1 MKTGGAERRAVG
13 ALDKRW
19 VTTRRSSLGDF
30 GHSRL
35 ALRREGSDRHRG
47 CYPTDPT
54 GEGCP
59 SFRRD
64 AGRSIPFGRS
74 VLRPGAGVSSSPAR
88 RVAPVCRR
96 GRKPTSR
103 KAGRMYP
110 PDLRSPSPS
119 AGPWGNALLRRALRR
134 SRTRPRRSPGRAS
147 SPLHAWGL
155 RPALRPLSG
164 GLPGRRSGTP
174 PAQAPPLHPATDR
187 SGSVPS
193 WVKSERRMAD
203 IGILSTSNNTKPLIL
218 RSHAASHGVSKDE
231 GFQLAQPSG
240 PASPRPSR
248 RRPQRVCSS
257 G

>member
-1 MKTGGAERRAVG
+1 MGLRLEGRGLARPRSLTLWNPRRSRRHAKPRWLLHDEIRAVLCSAGSTASRVDGGWRAHAPAFPRLSPGVCGRRRRGGAERRAVG

-64 AGRSIPFGRS
+64 RSS
-74 VLRPGAGVSSSPAR
+74 VPSGGVPSSRGQLFHPAPAR

-103 KAGRMYP
+103 KAGEDSP
-110 PDLRSPSPS
+110 PTY
-119 AGPWGNALLRRALRR
+119 A
-134 SRTRPRRSPGRAS
+134 PR
-147 SPLHAWGL
+147 H
-155 RPALRPLSG
+155 
-164 GLPGRRSGTP
+164 
-174 PAQAPPLHPATDR
+174 
-187 SGSVPS
+187 
-193 WVKSERRMAD
+193 
-203 IGILSTSNNTKPLIL
+203 
-218 RSHAASHGVSKDE
+218 
-231 GFQLAQPSG
+231 
-240 PASPRPSR
+240 
-248 RRPQRVCSS
+248 PQRVHGGTPFSVAP
-257 G
+257 

>member
-1 MKTGGAERRAVG
+1 MSWIEAQSRVPAAFARGVRQMKTGGAERRAVG

-64 AGRSIPFGRS
+64 GSSIPKGGVPSSRGQVFHPVRRAGLPLS
-74 VLRPGAGVSSSPAR
+74 AGADENPPPA
-88 RVAPVCRR
+88 
-96 GRKPTSR
+96 KPEDL
-103 KAGRMYP
+103 P

-147 SPLHAWGL
+147 SQLHAKSYAPARQAAFR
-155 RPALRPLSG
+155 RPPGTAERYSTGAGAASPPRHRPL
-164 GLPGRRSGTP
+164 RKR
-174 PAQAPPLHPATDR
+174 PLL
-187 SGSVPS
+187 G
-193 WVKSERRMAD
+193 E
-203 IGILSTSNNTKPLIL
+203 
-218 RSHAASHGVSKDE
+218 E
-231 GFQLAQPSG
+231 
-240 PASPRPSR
+240 
-248 RRPQRVCSS
+248 
-257 G
+257 

>member
-1 MKTGGAERRAVG
+1 MTERGLRRVADWMNGWTTGKLLRSRGFRPGCAADEDGGRGAPGRRCFS
-13 ALDKRW
+13 KRW

-59 SFRRD
+59 SFRRN
-64 AGRSIPFGRS
+64 AGRSIPEGGVSF
-74 VLRPGAGVSSSPAR
+74 VPGADVSSSPAR

-103 KAGRMYP
+103 KAGRTNP

-147 SPLHAWGL
+147 SQL
-155 RPALRPLSG
+155 RAK
-164 GLPGRRSGTP
+164 T
-174 PAQAPPLHPATDR
+174 T
-187 SGSVPS
+187 
-193 WVKSERRMAD
+193 
-203 IGILSTSNNTKPLIL
+203 
-218 RSHAASHGVSKDE
+218 
-231 GFQLAQPSG
+231 
-240 PASPRPSR
+240 
-248 RRPQRVCSS
+248 
-257 G
+257 

>member
-1 MKTGGAERRAVG
+1 MTDKLPRSRGFRPGCAADGDGGRGAPGRRCFS
-13 ALDKRW
+13 KRW

-64 AGRSIPFGRS
+64 AGRSIREDGVS
-74 VLRPGAGVSSSPAR
+74 VVPGAGVPSSPAR

-103 KAGRMYP
+103 KAERISP

-119 AGPWGNALLRRALRR
+119 AGPWGSALLRRALRR

-147 SPLHAWGL
+147 SPPHAWGL
-155 RPALRPLSG
+155 TPLALGRFQEASRDG
-164 GLPGRRSGTP
+164 GAVLHRRRRRLPTP
-174 PAQAPPLHPATDR
+174 PQTAP
-187 SGSVPS
+187 
-193 WVKSERRMAD
+193 E
-203 IGILSTSNNTKPLIL
+203 
-218 RSHAASHGVSKDE
+218 
-231 GFQLAQPSG
+231 
-240 PASPRPSR
+240 ASPL
-248 RRPQRVCSS
+248 